1 MLRYSDEAARQLE
14 TIYSSADV
22 VAQRKAT
29 LDRLRLVR
37 GEAVIDIGC
46 GPGFLCEQMAEVVGS
61 AGQVL
66 GVDASEDLL
75 TFARGRN
82 TRTWLTYEHGDAL
95 ELQVPN
101 ASFDV
106 AVSAQVLEYVEDVD
120 RAIAEMFR
128 VLKAGGRALIMNT
141 DWDRVGWYS
150 SDPERMA
157 KVRKAWEAHCAHPRL
172 PQTLI
177 PRLRAAGFRIAELG
191 TFPIVN
197 ARLEPGTYSYG
208 LVDLIRDFVAERDTV
223 EAHELAAWENELH
236 ALSAEGRYFFS
247 TTRCFFGVRK
257 PASAADGG

>member
-1 MLRYSDEAARQLE
+1 
-14 TIYSSADV
+14 
-22 VAQRKAT
+22 
-29 LDRLRLVR
+29 
-37 GEAVIDIGC
+37 
-46 GPGFLCEQMAEVVGS
+46 MAEVVGS

-177 PRLRAAGFRIAELG
+177 PRLRAAGFSIAELG

-223 EAHELAAWENELH
+223 EAHELAAWEKELH

-257 PASAADGG
+257 PASAADAA